1 VIAFNSFIRTRM
13 KKLTILFA
21 FIALQLNA
29 QHSNISFILEST
41 SGGTWSPL
49 LSTYDTETTY
59 TFTPNTNDAK
69 VSQIELDNLLR
80 VRNSHVI
87 INTACASC
95 TQVGRIDLSIAFST
109 YNQNGPTTN
118 RTFTINAGSD
128 VSIANAI
135 AMRSTNSAN
144 SNQGSM
150 NLVINAV
157 GNINVLGTILMNNP
171 TAGSGYQNVTEGG
184 SVTLNSTAGWVKVNE
199 PINCSGTTN
208 STLGTYS
215 GSGGAITIKGATGV
229 SILSTLTSTGRLYN
243 AGPIAILDG
252 NSTVTIGGRND
263 GVTGKM
269 LGGAFT
275 KSGTGTLL
283 LSGTNNGVT
292 SSEIIDGTLKLKG
305 GTALPDGTLLT
316 FTGTNAV
323 LDLNGVSES
332 IGAIASVNGIGKIT
346 SSVGGALTL
355 TIGMSSLNTTYT
367 GLIEDGL
374 GVLSLAKFGEKTS
387 LGNATHSTANTYT
400 GVTTIHTGT
409 LAIYNAASLGSTSAG
424 TIVSG
429 SGKLALY
436 NNISVGAEELVL
448 DNSYISLSNESGK
461 NSWGGPLFISQST
474 TINCTSGN
482 LSLTQSVTGT
492 NVSLVTTGLGS
503 MTISGTLSLGTGALT
518 TSMQALTL
526 ASANDF
532 SGTTTVSE
540 GILTIRNNTSLGSG
554 PVIVLGNAGLAL
566 QGGITVIN
574 PLTLSGM
581 GMLNTGALRS
591 IDGNNVY
598 TNSINLTT
606 SNVRINADPMS
617 QLTINGALRAS
628 ALALLVGGSGNVVL
642 NGGLS
647 GTGSLAYTWGISP
660 IALNIAS
667 SLIKD
672 GSGKLTLN
680 NINTYSGATV
690 LSAGTIELG
699 ASEVIANAANLYFN
713 GGKLSTGGFSET
725 VSTISILS
733 EGSSIELGSG
743 SHAIRFGTK
752 NTWDFFTL
760 QITGWQGTSG
770 SSGTAGRIYVDN
782 RVVLGLTEIEQLRF
796 SASNAIQLNTGE
808 LVPNTTVASGHANL
822 IFSTRPTTNGTWSPS
837 LTIDTPNST
846 YIFTPT
852 GNNANIN
859 VLDLNKV
866 MDYNSSNAT
875 INTACVSCTQSGLI
889 NVNET
894 IEAWNSN
901 GPNRNRFLTLN
912 GNSDV
917 NILAPIYLRYPNFFL
932 GNTGYLSLQVNT
944 PNNIYVNAE
953 INTNIP
959 NSVQWSSELSDGGG
973 VYLNSTANSVY
984 VNAAINASGA
994 VSTYAPQYSG
1004 RGGTISITG
1013 VGGIT
1018 VNNTLTSLGRTG
1030 GNLTFSTGN
1039 NVITSGNGV
1048 NDGIKQIMK
1057 GGDFS
1062 KSGTGTL
1069 QLSATNQMADLFIY
1083 SGTLQAGSAT
1093 SIPSSSNMY
1102 FSGGNF
1108 NDGGLTATYYAF
1120 HIYENATLTLGNKG
1134 HNLTFTTLG
1143 GLTNTKFL
1151 TIAISDGSVADVAL
1165 DTFGGLV
1172 ETSTSF
1178 VNIFGKKQTVTEGG
1192 IGRFGSLQSTKMGST
1207 SAPVRFFVKHLF
1219 SDSHRALLQFYNV
1232 SLGKYYTVSQK
1243 PVAVT
1248 NGEFLPLKMK

>member
-1 VIAFNSFIRTRM
+1 M

-144 SNQGSM
+144 SNLGSM

-252 NSTVTIGGRND
+252 NSTVTIGGGND

-374 GVLSLAKFGEKTS
+374 GVLSLVKFGEKTS

-400 GVTTIHTGT
+400 GVSTIHTGT

-436 NNISVGAEELVL
+436 NNISVAAEELVL

-526 ASANDF
+526 ASANDY

-540 GILTIRNNTSLGSG
+540 GILMIRNNTSLGSG
-554 PVIVLGNAGLAL
+554 PVIVLGNAGFAL

-642 NGGLS
+642 NGGLN

-699 ASEVIANAANLYFN
+699 ASEVIANAVNLYFN
-713 GGKLSTGGFSET
+713 GGKLSSRGFSET

-760 QITGWQGTSG
+760 GITGWQGTSG

-959 NSVQWSSELSDGGG
+959 NSAPWSSVLSDGGG

-994 VSTYAPQYSG
+994 VSTIAPQYSG

-1093 SIPSSSNMY
+1093 SIPGSSNMY

>member
-1 VIAFNSFIRTRM
+1 M

-144 SNQGSM
+144 SNLGSM

-252 NSTVTIGGRND
+252 NSTVTIGGGND

-374 GVLSLAKFGEKTS
+374 GVLSLVKFGEKTS

-436 NNISVGAEELVL
+436 NNISVAAEELVL

-526 ASANDF
+526 ASANDY

-554 PVIVLGNAGLAL
+554 PVIVLGNAGFAL

-642 NGGLS
+642 NGGLN

-699 ASEVIANAANLYFN
+699 ASEVIANAVNLYFN
-713 GGKLSTGGFSET
+713 GGKLSSRGFSET

-760 QITGWQGTSG
+760 GITGWQGTSG

-959 NSVQWSSELSDGGG
+959 NSAPWSSVLSDGGG

-994 VSTYAPQYSG
+994 VSTIAPQYSG

-1093 SIPSSSNMY
+1093 SIPGSSNMY

>member
-1 VIAFNSFIRTRM
+1 M

-144 SNQGSM
+144 SNLGSM

-252 NSTVTIGGRND
+252 NSTVTIGGGND

-374 GVLSLAKFGEKTS
+374 GVLSLVKFGEKTS

-436 NNISVGAEELVL
+436 NNISVAAEELVL

-526 ASANDF
+526 ASANDY

-554 PVIVLGNAGLAL
+554 PVIVLGNAGFAL

-642 NGGLS
+642 NGGLN

-680 NINTYSGATV
+680 NVNTYSGATV

-699 ASEVIANAANLYFN
+699 ASEVIANAVNLYFN
-713 GGKLSTGGFSET
+713 GGKLSSRGFSET

-760 QITGWQGTSG
+760 GITGWQGTSG

-959 NSVQWSSELSDGGG
+959 NSAPWSSVLSDGGG

-994 VSTYAPQYSG
+994 VSTIAPQYSG

-1093 SIPSSSNMY
+1093 SIPGSSNMY